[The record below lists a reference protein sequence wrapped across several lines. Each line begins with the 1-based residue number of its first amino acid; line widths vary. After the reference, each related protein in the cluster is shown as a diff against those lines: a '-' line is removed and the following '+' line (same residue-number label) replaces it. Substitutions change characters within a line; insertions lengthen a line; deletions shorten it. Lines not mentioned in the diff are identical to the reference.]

1 MDSRPTF
8 FMYTVFA
15 KEHWISRVDTSNTRC
30 QSSSSSTES
39 PFSEN
44 VQRTSWPTGVGAAR
58 RVALMLGRSLHV
70 ARSTSRRRPM
80 PARTHSPT
88 PLLLSRLH
96 RAQRRAAAASPF
108 PTKCHRCRAR
118 SPPQKRVAQL
128 VSSFAV
134 ISSTSSTPPSVHLS
148 LDKGEIAVF
157 FHRRHG

>member
-1 MDSRPTF
+1 MDGRPTF

-39 PFSEN
+39 PFLEN
-44 VQRTSWPTGVGAAR
+44 VQRTSWPTGTGAAR
-58 RVALMLGRSLHV
+58 RVAFMLGRSLHIT
-70 ARSTSRRRPM
+70 RLTSRRRPA
-80 PARTHSPT
+80 PARTHSPA

-96 RAQRRAAAASPF
+96 RAQHRAAAASLF
-108 PTKCHRCRAR
+108 PTECRHRRVR
-118 SPPQKRVAQL
+118 SPPRKRVAQL

-134 ISSTSSTPPSVHLS
+134 ISSTSSTPPSVQLS
-148 LDKGEIAVF
+148 LGKGEIAVF

>member
-8 FMYTVFA
+8 FMYIVFA

-30 QSSSSSTES
+30 QSSSLSTKS

-44 VQRTSWPTGVGAAR
+44 VQRTSWLIGAGAAR
-58 RVALMLGRSLHV
+58 RVAFMLGRSLHV
-70 ARSTSRRRPM
+70 VRSTSRRRPA
-80 PARTHSPT
+80 PARTHSPA

-96 RAQRRAAAASPF
+96 HAQRRAAAASLF
-108 PTKCHRCRAR
+108 PTECRRHCAR
-118 SPPQKRVAQL
+118 WPPQKCIAQL

-134 ISSTSSTPPSVHLS
+134 ISSTSSTPPSVQLS
-148 LDKGEIAVF
+148 LGKGEIAVF

>member
-15 KEHWISRVDTSNTRC
+15 KEHWISRVDMSNTRC

-44 VQRTSWPTGVGAAR
+44 VQRTSWPTGTGAAR
-58 RVALMLGRSLHV
+58 RVAFMLGRSLHIT
-70 ARSTSRRRPM
+70 RLTSRRRPA
-80 PARTHSPT
+80 PARTHSPA

-108 PTKCHRCRAR
+108 PTECRRRHAR
-118 SPPQKRVAQL
+118 SPPRKRVARL
-128 VSSFAV
+128 VSCFAV
-134 ISSTSSTPPSVHLS
+134 ISSTSSTPP
-148 LDKGEIAVF
+148 
-157 FHRRHG
+157 